1 MKLLIITIIVL
12 VVPMFFAFV
21 FAMSAVS
28 KLTSLRNRCRE
39 VRERIQATPTS
50 DPLATPVLEPQTL
63 ADFKLAVEC
72 YDAVRTKFPGHL
84 LAGLCGFHEIEP
96 LPDQVIEAA
105 AQRRNRDGP

>member
-28 KLTSLRNRCRE
+28 KLTSLRSRCRD

-50 DPLATPVLEPQTL
+50 DPLATPVLEPQIL
-63 ADFKLAVEC
+63 ADFKLAVER
-72 YDAVRTKFPGHL
+72 YDAARRRFPANL
-84 LAGLCGFHEIEP
+84 LAPLCGFQEMEP
-96 LPDQVIEAA
+96 LAA
-105 AQRRNRDGP
+105 RQIDRKDNGP